1 MIHIQEKSMATHDM
15 LIKVGGVLDA
25 EAIPVLKNVCDI
37 NLAKGKKVT
46 LDFDSVL
53 HITREGRK
61 FVREIGSKVIIQSM
75 PEFMILGQ
83 ETQQRDAGHR

>member
-1 MIHIQEKSMATHDM
+1 MIHIQEMSMAKHDI

-37 NLAKGKKVT
+37 NFAKGKRLT

-61 FVREIGSKVIIQSM
+61 FVREIGSKVIILSL
-75 PEFMILGQ
+75 PEFMILDQ
-83 ETQQRDAGHR
+83 